1 MTKTKIIVA
10 AWIALASTAAQ
21 AQPSVDHHPDEGA
34 SLVQRQQTPAASA
47 NSSQTTNQLPEQCRR
62 VMQSMPQECMSLM
75 QNMSATR
82 NMGMVQESMGAG
94 ATPATSRTTNLPA
107 HVLENSEAMNK
118 MHAAMAKD
126 SSVPDSDEA
135 FMRAMIPHHQA
146 AIDMGR
152 IVLKYGKDQQTRT
165 LANDVIREQ
174 TREITQMEE
183 WLKKGAK

>member
-1 MTKTKIIVA
+1 MNKTKIIVA
-10 AWIALASTAAQ
+10 ACIALASTATQ
-21 AQPSVDHHPDEGA
+21 AQPNVDHHPDEGV
-34 SLVQRQQTPAASA
+34 SPVQRQQTPGATGKP
-47 NSSQTTNQLPEQCRR
+47 SQTTNQMPEQCRL
-62 VMQSMPQECMSLM
+62 VMQSMPQECMSLL

-135 FMRAMIPHHQA
+135 FTRAMIPHHQA
-146 AIDMGR
+146 AIDMAR
-152 IVLKYGKDQQTRT
+152 IVLKYGKDQQART

-174 TREITQMEE
+174 TREIAQMEE
-183 WLKKGAK
+183 WLKKRAK